1 MSEVEAQ
8 QSAGADVLS
17 VRRVEGVAEPVIPG
31 PEVVDVRG
39 PEGVV
44 VGEVGRVRGE
54 EDLTSTLP
62 PAQSP
67 PAFGSNSDIDRPVL
81 VVLRVAVLVHCVR
94 GGAVG
99 VGCGVRSDDWR
110 QCIPTQT
117 FLFIYEGEHAGLVGI
132 NRLLR
137 SEAGEP
143 GGLPG
148 GEINEV
154 EGLIPCPD
162 ISLNSGFNL
171 IKSGVTLEHL
181 HLQDLFE
188 CVVGADCH

>member
-17 VRRVEGVAEPVIPG
+17 VRRVEGVAEPVVPG

-54 EDLTSTLP
+54 EDLTCTLT

-67 PAFGSNSDIDRPVL
+67 LALRPNSDVDRPVL
-81 VVLRVAVLVHCVR
+81 VVLRVAVLVHRVR

-99 VGCGVRSDDWR
+99 VGCGGKIR
-110 QCIPTQT
+110 QLETMYPYPDLSFCI
-117 FLFIYEGEHAGLVGI
+117 
-132 NRLLR
+132 
-137 SEAGEP
+137 
-143 GGLPG
+143 
-148 GEINEV
+148 
-154 EGLIPCPD
+154 
-162 ISLNSGFNL
+162 
-171 IKSGVTLEHL
+171 
-181 HLQDLFE
+181 
-188 CVVGADCH
+188 